1 MTGGFVTCRQQGEGD
16 RSALRP
22 RGDPGPP
29 PGGDAGPP
37 PPGGDPRP
45 RPLPG
50 AAARLGRDGDTGQG
64 RPLPGQGGGQGDSSG
79 VSPSRGDSG
88 AASSRKFPDFEAF
101 PAQDSVPFPR
111 AAPDDCPAC
120 PPTPAPRS
128 GGFGVTRG
136 GHAALSPVP
145 RFGGAGCRRGHSR
158 LIPATFPR
166 VPPAPSGSGGRRQRR
181 GQGATRTRCHQ
192 RVAPAAATSA
202 ESEPRGGRGR
212 PEFHPGSQI
221 RRCPGA
227 AVVVFPTR
235 RPGA

>member
-1 MTGGFVTCRQQGEGD
+1 MRFAPEGTQGHPQEGTQGHHPQEGTHGHVHFQEQLHDSAVMVTQDKDGHFLVKVGD
-16 RSALRP
+16 R
-22 RGDPGPP
+22 
-29 PGGDAGPP
+29 
-37 PPGGDPRP
+37 
-45 RPLPG
+45 
-50 AAARLGRDGDTGQG
+50 
-64 RPLPGQGGGQGDSSG
+64 GDSSG
-79 VSPSRGDSG
+79 VSPSPGDSG
-88 AASSRKFPDFEAF
+88 AASSRKFPGFEAF
-101 PAQDSVPFPR
+101 PAQDSVSFPR

-145 RFGGAGCRRGHSR
+145 RFGDAGCRRGHSR

-166 VPPAPSGSGGRRQRR
+166 APPAPSGSGGRRQRR